1 MLSFPWTYNTVG
13 AVRERLMPRHPKRR
27 LPVSADEA
35 AAGRTPFEQIELER
49 FASRLQHFRTEKG
62 WSQSDLA
69 REVWGEI
76 ETKAGRKVAR
86 NRDRI
91 SVYEMGKAW
100 PDPHN
105 LVKIAAALGV
115 SPEEL
120 APDITA
126 ATVDRQNPE
135 FAMTAIAGHSDKVH
149 LKVNKLVPWNIATM
163 VSQLLDYANLVNH
176 GLADPHEQPQL
187 NLPSKPRVS
196 QLSCAP
202 TDS

>member
-1 MLSFPWTYNTVG
+1 MQ
-13 AVRERLMPRHPKRR
+13 M
-27 LPVSADEA
+27 
-35 AAGRTPFEQIELER
+35 ELDQ

-76 ETKAGRKVAR
+76 ETKAGRKVAK

-91 SVYEMGKAW
+91 STYEMGKSW

-105 LVKIAAALGV
+105 LMKIAEKLGV

-135 FAMTAIAGHSDKVH
+135 IALVAVAGHHDKVH
-149 LKVNKLVPWNIATM
+149 LKVNKLVSMNIATM
-163 VSQLLDYANLVNH
+163 IMQLLDYANLVNH
-176 GLADPHEQPQL
+176 GQADPHDAPQL
-187 NLPSKPRVS
+187 HLPDKIKVRQLGLSKAAS
-196 QLSCAP
+196 
-202 TDS
+202 

>member
-1 MLSFPWTYNTVG
+1 MQ
-13 AVRERLMPRHPKRR
+13 M
-27 LPVSADEA
+27 
-35 AAGRTPFEQIELER
+35 ELEQ

-76 ETKAGRKVAR
+76 ETRAGRKVAK

-91 SVYEMGKAW
+91 STYEMGKSW

-105 LVKIAAALGV
+105 LMKIASALGV
-115 SPEEL
+115 PPEEL

-135 FAMTAIAGHSDKVH
+135 FAMTVVAGHSDKCH
-149 LKVNKLVPWNIATM
+149 LKVNKLVPWSIATM
-163 VSQLLDYANLVNH
+163 VSQLLDYANLLNNGQV
-176 GLADPHEQPQL
+176 DPHDPPQL
-187 NLPSKPRVS
+187 HLPSPPRI
-196 QLSCAP
+196 QKLGICA
-202 TDS
+202 DANS

>member
-1 MLSFPWTYNTVG
+1 MPEGTATGSNATVR
-13 AVRERLMPRHPKRR
+13 APTRR
-27 LPVSADEA
+27 LPPAPA
-35 AAGRTPFEQIELER
+35 GAAGRTRVMQMELEA
-49 FASRLQHFRTEKG
+49 FASRLQYLRTEKG

-76 ETKAGRKVAR
+76 ETRAGRKVAK

-91 SVYEMGKAW
+91 STYEMGKSW

-105 LVKIAAALGV
+105 LMKIASVLGV
-115 SPEEL
+115 PPEEL

-135 FAMTAIAGHSDKVH
+135 IALTAVAGHSDKVH
-149 LKVNKLVPWNIATM
+149 LKVNKLVSMNIATLIM
-163 VSQLLDYANLVNH
+163 QLLDYANLVNH

-187 NLPSKPRVS
+187 NLPAPHKVA
-196 QLSCAP
+196 QLSCVPA
-202 TDS
+202 DS

>member
-1 MLSFPWTYNTVG
+1 
-13 AVRERLMPRHPKRR
+13 MPEGTATESNATMRAPTRR
-27 LPVSADEA
+27 LPPAPA
-35 AAGRTPFEQIELER
+35 GAAGRTRVMQMELEA
-49 FASRLQHFRTEKG
+49 FASRLQHFRTERG

-69 REVWGEI
+69 RKVWGTLT
-76 ETKAGRKVAR
+76 TKAGREVAK

-91 SVYEMGKAW
+91 STYEMGKSW

-105 LVKIAAALGV
+105 LIKIASALGV
-115 SPEEL
+115 PPEEL

-135 FAMTAIAGHSDKVH
+135 FAMTVVAGHSDKCH

-163 VSQLLDYANLVNH
+163 VSQLLEYANLVNH

-202 TDS
+202 ADS

>member
-1 MLSFPWTYNTVG
+1 MRAPT
-13 AVRERLMPRHPKRR
+13 RR
-27 LPVSADEA
+27 LPPAPA
-35 AAGRTPFEQIELER
+35 GAAGRTRVMQMELEQ
-49 FASRLQHFRTEKG
+49 FASRLHDFRNQKG

-76 ETKAGRKVAR
+76 ENRAGRKVAK

-91 SVYEMGKAW
+91 STYEMGKSW

-105 LVKIAAALGV
+105 LTKIAAALGV
-115 SPEEL
+115 APEEL

-135 FAMTAIAGHSDKVH
+135 IALIAVAGHQDKVH
-149 LKVNKLVPWNIATM
+149 LKVNKLVSMNIATLIM
-163 VSQLLDYANLVNH
+163 QLLDYANLVNH

-187 NLPSKPRVS
+187 NLPGKPRVTH
-196 QLSCAP
+196 LSCVP
-202 TDS
+202 GS

>member
-1 MLSFPWTYNTVG
+1 
-13 AVRERLMPRHPKRR
+13 MPRHPKRR

-49 FASRLQHFRTEKG
+49 FASRLQAARNAKG

-69 REVWGEI
+69 RDVWGEI

-126 ATVDRQNPE
+126 ATVERQNPE
-135 FAMTAIAGHSDKVH
+135 IALMAVAGHADKVH
-149 LKVNKLVPWNIATM
+149 LRINKLVSMNVATRIM
-163 VSQLLDYANLVNH
+163 VILDGGERPQESAGLV
-176 GLADPHEQPQL
+176 
-187 NLPSKPRVS
+187 
-196 QLSCAP
+196 
-202 TDS
+202 